1 MGSQIISNYPRP
13 NKIVFALIERKSVT
27 YIYGATHHIMNNEFD
42 SLTDFDFD
50 EEFGD
55 DSAELDD
62 LDGEVEEVLI
72 RTAVLQKNN
81 MVALLCI
88 KSATAGAAIC
98 RVDPRE
104 DHPAVQIYDDPAKA
118 IEWFTKSLRTSKQ
131 NGWRL
136 VYDGLPLQG

>member
-1 MGSQIISNYPRP
+1 
-13 NKIVFALIERKSVT
+13 
-27 YIYGATHHIMNNEFD
+27 MNDDFEFD
-42 SLTDFDFD
+42 DEFTDDLADFED
-50 EEFGD
+50 FSDDGD
-55 DSAELDD
+55 DD
-62 LDGEVEEVLI
+62 VLV

-104 DHPAVQIYDDPAKA
+104 ANPAVQIYDDPTAA
-118 IEWFTKSLRTSKQ
+118 LEWFTKSLRTSRK
-131 NGWRL
+131 NGWTI